1 MAPATVIVSP
11 KDVRWDGLIEA
22 NAKRLASKAENDI
35 AFDYRYGM
43 LAEYR
48 AERVSRAG
56 TFEAQEA
63 QMKTVSKLDAT

>member
-1 MAPATVIVSP
+1 M
-11 KDVRWDGLIEA
+11 IEA
-22 NAKRLASKAENDI
+22 NAKRLTSKAENDI

-63 QMKTVSKLDAT
+63 QMKTVAKLDAT